1 MLNYFIMTN
10 SPETPSTPEL
20 PSETAVQIDPE
31 LYAKLQILE
40 GILNQ
45 SDVFDAEASRAVLG
59 TSEPTIDSI
68 VNNAVRSYL
77 EGVMDEF
84 NRD

>member
-1 MLNYFIMTN
+1 MTN
-10 SPETPSTPEL
+10 SPETPSIPEL
-20 PSETAVQIDPE
+20 PSETVIRIDPE

-45 SDVFDAEASRAVLG
+45 SDVFDTETSRAVLG

-68 VNNAVRSYL
+68 VNDAVRSYL

-84 NRD
+84 NRG